1 MAAILTLM
9 SRRVAI
15 DIAKYNMRIDHKLQ
29 RVQVDSFEIGD
40 ELVYRYFDSLPE
52 TERESPTPCYPYR
65 SSGHDGRQILCIPFK
80 DNG

>member
-9 SRRVAI
+9 SRRAAI

-52 TERESPTPCYPYR
+52 TERASYYVLSVSEFWP
-65 SSGHDGRQILCIPFK
+65 
-80 DNG
+80 